1 MRREMT
7 AIVIPNQTGDGKF
20 PSETTSLLQPQ
31 SYQGGT
37 QTTRSAAAICR
48 VTGSETMHV
57 NNSIKC
63 FENAFAR
70 DVVSGLSSDVKTL
83 PSRWLY
89 DKRGSALFEEI
100 TKLDE
105 YYLTRAET
113 AILQKRQRDIAD
125 FVGSDAI
132 LVEYGAGAGVKT
144 ELVLAGLRDP
154 RGYVPIDIADAF
166 LAETSIKIASRFPSL
181 WVRPI
186 ARNFLDAFEVPFDG
200 AAGRRTGFFPGSTMG
215 NLNTIEA
222 NTFLTQ
228 MGRHL
233 GDDGRAIIGLDL
245 QKNVETLLRAYDDS
259 AGVTAAFNLNLL
271 KRINTELGGNF
282 RLEQFKHVARW
293 NEIEKAVEM
302 HLVSLC
308 DQRVTICDRT
318 FHFKASE
325 TIHTESSRKY
335 TAEGFDRLARFGGWK
350 VAEAWQDA
358 DAFFGLFGLV
368 RY

>member
-1 MRREMT
+1 MGTRGAVPKLYRDDIGYEFT
-7 AIVIPNQTGDGKF
+7 AAVIW
-20 PSETTSLLQPQ
+20 
-31 SYQGGT
+31 
-37 QTTRSAAAICR
+37 R
-48 VTGSETMHV
+48 VTESENMFYV
-57 NNSIKC
+57 NNGIELVES
-63 FENAFAR
+63 AFAR
-70 DVVSGLSSDVKTL
+70 DVVGGLSVDVKTL

-89 DKRGSALFEEI
+89 DERGSALFEEI

-113 AILQKRQRDIAD
+113 SILRDQQRHIAD

-132 LVEYGAGAGVKT
+132 VVEYGAGAGVKM

-154 RGYVPIDIADAF
+154 RGYVPIDIAEAF
-166 LAETSIKIASRFPSL
+166 LAETSKRIASRFPSL
-181 WVRPI
+181 WVHPI
-186 ARNFLDAFEVPFDG
+186 ERNFLDVFEVPFDLSFG
-200 AAGRRTGFFPGSTMG
+200 ARTGFFPGSTMG
-215 NLNTIEA
+215 NLNAIEA
-222 NTFLTQ
+222 QTLLLQ

-233 GDDGRAIIGLDL
+233 GDDGRAIIGVDL
-245 QKNVETLLRAYDDS
+245 QKNVDTLLRAYDDS

-271 KRINTELGGNF
+271 ERINTELGGDF

-308 DQRVTICDRT
+308 DQHVTLGRRT
-318 FHFKASE
+318 FHFRTSE

-335 TAEGFDRLARFGGWK
+335 TAESFERLARAGGWS

-358 DAFFGLFGLV
+358 DGLYCLFGLI

>member
-1 MRREMT
+1 
-7 AIVIPNQTGDGKF
+7 
-20 PSETTSLLQPQ
+20 
-31 SYQGGT
+31 
-37 QTTRSAAAICR
+37 
-48 VTGSETMHV
+48 MHHA
-57 NNSIKC
+57 NNSIVLV
-63 FENAFAR
+63 EHAFAR
-70 DVVSGLSSDVKTL
+70 DVVGGLSADVKTL

-89 DKRGSALFEEI
+89 DERGSTLFEEI
-100 TKLDE
+100 TRQDE

-113 AILQKRQRDIAD
+113 SILRERQSDIAD
-125 FVGSDAI
+125 FVESGAI
-132 LVEYGAGAGVKT
+132 LIEYGAGAGVKT

-166 LAETSIKIASRFPSL
+166 LAETSKRIASRFPSL

-186 ARNFLDAFEVPFDG
+186 EHNFLDVFEVPFDG
-200 AAGRRTGFFPGSTMG
+200 SGGGRTGFFPGSTMG
-215 NLNTIEA
+215 NLNASEA
-222 NTFLTQ
+222 KTLLMQ

-233 GDDGRAIIGLDL
+233 GYNGRAIIGVDL
-245 QKNVETLLRAYDDS
+245 QKNVDTLLRAYDDS

-271 KRINTELGGNF
+271 ERINAELGGDF

-308 DQRVTICDRT
+308 DQRVTLCGRT
-318 FHFKASE
+318 FNFRTLE

-335 TAEGFDRLARFGGWK
+335 TAESFERLARSGGWK
-350 VAEAWQDA
+350 VAEVWQDA
-358 DAFFGLFGLV
+358 DGLFGLFGLI